1 MNRIYKW
8 MCMAVVAVLL
18 LVAVLAIFT
27 GDGEIRPVWDIS
39 HVLEG
44 SWFRDYQTYF
54 AETFPGRKLMGNVV
68 AKLEAFYN
76 FGEEVQP
83 ELQSE

>member
-8 MCMAVVAVLL
+8 MCMSVVAVML
-18 LVAVLAIFT
+18 LVAVLAMFT
-27 GDGEIRPVWDIS
+27 GDPAIRPEWDIS

-54 AETFPGRKLMGNVV
+54 AETFPGRKLMGKGI
-68 AKLEAFYN
+68 AKLESFYN
-76 FGEEVQP
+76 YGEEVGATLP
-83 ELQSE
+83 AE